1 MIRRHRGE
9 EEGQIIP
16 ALLLTVVAILF
27 LGLVFVQVGSA
38 AEQKTQTQTATDSA
52 AVASTHQVRDFAIT
66 TGAHLVIT
74 EWAFGVVFA
83 AVPQVV
89 PQVQAASCDA
99 VQRNWNANP
108 HKGAQI
114 DCGGSLVAFA
124 TGDGVQVN
132 LTAPPG
138 QVVDGPAEA
147 DNERAKASARPDGP
161 MATAWAS
168 SPIEMARAMA
178 NSPLERVKVCAL
190 GTGKASMA
198 QARWPHGFEQAPD
211 AGLATPDPLATDF
224 GHAVSGEQVDHVV
237 PHLAILVVAI
247 G

>member
-66 TGAHLVIT
+66 TGAHLMIT

-147 DNERAKASARPDGP
+147 DNERAKASARARVVLARCPELITTPIHKALQDWILDRSLLTIGVNSNCF
-161 MATAWAS
+161 TADD
-168 SPIEMARAMA
+168 ETELVE
-178 NSPLERVKVCAL
+178 LEEL
-190 GTGKASMA
+190 
-198 QARWPHGFEQAPD
+198 FED
-211 AGLATPDPLATDF
+211 SF
-224 GHAVSGEQVDHVV
+224 GA
-237 PHLAILVVAI
+237 AAAAI
-247 G
+247 GPPGPILDVVRRSTRVELVDD

>member
-147 DNERAKASARPDGP
+147 DNERAKASARARVVLARCPELITTPIHKALQDWILDRSLLTIGVNSNCF
-161 MATAWAS
+161 TADD
-168 SPIEMARAMA
+168 ETELVE
-178 NSPLERVKVCAL
+178 LEEL
-190 GTGKASMA
+190 
-198 QARWPHGFEQAPD
+198 FED
-211 AGLATPDPLATDF
+211 SF
-224 GHAVSGEQVDHVV
+224 GA
-237 PHLAILVVAI
+237 AAAAI
-247 G
+247 GPPGLILDVVRRSTRVELVDD